1 MTTDP
6 ESFLVAFAWPHA
18 DARRL
23 ESCDTLTGPF
33 LRQCSRNLREL
44 LGHDVWIAGP
54 LEFRQVNEP
63 DGGVHLYLA
72 GDSAWVGCR
81 EPGRLRTGPR
91 LPGPKPAPPLVA
103 ELAGEVA
110 TTELARRERSVL
122 S

>member
-18 DARRL
+18 NARRL

-33 LRQCSRNLREL
+33 LRQRSRNLREL

-63 DGGVHLYLA
+63 DGESISTSPATPRGSVA
-72 GDSAWVGCR
+72 GNRVD
-81 EPGRLRTGPR
+81 
-91 LPGPKPAPPLVA
+91 
-103 ELAGEVA
+103 
-110 TTELARRERSVL
+110 
-122 S
+122 